1 MLSSWSTCN
10 LSIWA
15 LQKSTVFTNNFI
27 VRVSSQLFKSRRTI
41 DHWKIILH
49 CIRYDKWARQINRT
63 QMYLWMWS
71 VWVLQ
76 LFVQWYYLTCLLINR
91 DSTWIMSN
99 PVFEYTPAKTF
110 CGFRT
115 VFSRLF
121 KKDILIGK
129 KKSRKR
135 KSFFMLSK
143 FKYFHIR
150 KRIDSLWSLH
160 CQTVHAQSHWALL
173 FEELQG

>member
-27 VRVSSQLFKSRRTI
+27 IRVSSQLFKSRRTI
-41 DHWKIILH
+41 NHWKIILH
-49 CIRYDKWARQINRT
+49 YIRYNKWTRQVNGA

-76 LFVQWYYLTCLLINR
+76 LFVQQYYLTCLLISR

-99 PVFEYTPAKTF
+99 PVFEYTPDKTS
-110 CGFRT
+110 CGFCT

-121 KKDILIGK
+121 KKDILIERGK
-129 KKSRKR
+129 KVEKENLFSCSLSLALNLNISKSGN
-135 KSFFMLSK
+135 
-143 FKYFHIR
+143 
-150 KRIDSLWSLH
+150 
-160 CQTVHAQSHWALL
+160 A
-173 FEELQG
+173 